1 MFIELRIRV
10 VYERD
15 AAFVLFLVILATN
28 LYKEH
33 FQLPKRTL
41 ISSKLHRTQ
50 FTASSPLATGEKA
63 QPSHVRPALISYIA
77 RVINYR
83 GKVH

>member
-1 MFIELRIRV
+1 MFIQLRIKV

-15 AAFVLFLVILATN
+15 VASVRFLVILATN
-28 LYKEH
+28 LRKEH

-41 ISSKLHRTQ
+41 ISSKLQRTQ
-50 FTASSPLATGEKA
+50 FTASSPLATGENVE
-63 QPSHVRPALISYIA
+63 PSHVGPAFISNIA
-77 RVINYR
+77 RVINNR

>member
-1 MFIELRIRV
+1 VFIELRIRV
-10 VYERD
+10 VYECD
-15 AAFVLFLVILATN
+15 AAPVRFLVILATY

-50 FTASSPLATGEKA
+50 FRASSPLATGEKTE
-63 QPSHVRPALISYIA
+63 PSHVRPALISYIA

-83 GKVH
+83 VKVH